1 MLPKT
6 LIIVSKCV
14 QFVNFGKRGYRM
26 GIWMDTLLL
35 NLLIPIVI
43 WIIGIL
49 YLKRPS
55 ENINWTHGYRTKRSM
70 KNQETW
76 EYAQRHFGGV
86 CCRWGIGFATVIL
99 LLMISVIGMSE
110 KTIRT
115 IGSMI
120 GTSEGFLMAY
130 LLVPTER
137 ALKKKYGM

>member
-1 MLPKT
+1 
-6 LIIVSKCV
+6 
-14 QFVNFGKRGYRM
+14 M
-26 GIWMDTLLL
+26 GIWMATLLL

-55 ENINWTHGYRTKRSM
+55 KSINWMHGYRTQKSM

-86 CCRWGIGFATVIL
+86 CCRWGIGFATVVL
-99 LLMISVIGMSE
+99 LLMILVIGKSE
-110 KTIRT
+110 KIIGT
-115 IGSMI
+115 IGSAI

-130 LLVPTER
+130 ILVPTER
-137 ALKKKYGM
+137 ALKKKFGM